1 MVPAWQVFTCN
12 LSIISKF
19 ILVTQGKQWNSNT
32 SSSADPFWSKYHK
45 GVCPSG
51 LLSNSTSVY
60 IDPHILSTP
69 IITDFDGD
77 GSEEELVIVT
87 NFYFEEKRWI
97 YQAKFRYLLG
107 STCICEVILLL
118 LPCCV
123 TTNYMHM
130 QCYMIVKYF
139 VLIINFF
146 KIIKTIS
153 TIGVLSPDL
162 LVT

>member
-32 SSSADPFWSKYHK
+32 GSSADPFWSKYHE
-45 GVCPSG
+45 GVRPSG

-87 NFYFEEKRWI
+87 NFYFEEKR
-97 YQAKFRYLLG
+97 
-107 STCICEVILLL
+107 
-118 LPCCV
+118 
-123 TTNYMHM
+123 
-130 QCYMIVKYF
+130 
-139 VLIINFF
+139 
-146 KIIKTIS
+146 
-153 TIGVLSPDL
+153 
-162 LVT
+162 

>member
-87 NFYFEEKRWI
+87 NFYFEEKR
-97 YQAKFRYLLG
+97 
-107 STCICEVILLL
+107 
-118 LPCCV
+118 
-123 TTNYMHM
+123 
-130 QCYMIVKYF
+130 
-139 VLIINFF
+139 
-146 KIIKTIS
+146 
-153 TIGVLSPDL
+153 
-162 LVT
+162 